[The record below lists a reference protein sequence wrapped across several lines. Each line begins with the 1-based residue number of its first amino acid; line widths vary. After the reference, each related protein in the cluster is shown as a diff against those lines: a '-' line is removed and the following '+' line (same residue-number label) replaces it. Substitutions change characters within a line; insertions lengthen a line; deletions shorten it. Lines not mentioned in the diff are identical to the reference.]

1 MEDVEYYVTCI
12 LNRIPSMAAW
22 QYLTAGAISGC
33 ICLLL
38 LIDLI
43 RESAH
48 HSFTILSAVI
58 TELCSQVVKTEPV
71 KNQSLLLAAEQ
82 ALSHICKGYNL
93 KEM

>member
-1 MEDVEYYVTCI
+1 M
-12 LNRIPSMAAW
+12 PAW
-22 QYLTAGAISGC
+22 QYLTAGGISRC
-33 ICLLL
+33 ICLQL

-58 TELCSQVVKTEPV
+58 TGLCSQVVKTVSVQNE
-71 KNQSLLLAAEQ
+71 SFLLAAEQ

>member
-1 MEDVEYYVTCI
+1 M
-12 LNRIPSMAAW
+12 PAW
-22 QYLTAGAISGC
+22 QYLTAGGISCC

-48 HSFTILSAVI
+48 RYFTVLSAVI
-58 TELCSQVVKTEPV
+58 IGLYSQVVKAVSV
-71 KNQSLLLAAEQ
+71 KKESFLLAAEQ

-93 KEM
+93 QEM